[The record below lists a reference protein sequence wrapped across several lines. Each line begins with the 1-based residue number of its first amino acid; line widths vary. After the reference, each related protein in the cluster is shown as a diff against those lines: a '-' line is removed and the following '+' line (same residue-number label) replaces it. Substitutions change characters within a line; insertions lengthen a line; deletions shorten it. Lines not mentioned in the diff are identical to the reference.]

1 MISATKKQQILSLRA
16 QGASYATIATEV
28 KIANQTAVDFCKE
41 NEETLATLKAME
53 LEAFYESF
61 RVSKEARIEELVL
74 IKNRLKDEIAKRDL
88 ADVPTDKLIA
98 LYMKAQDA
106 IKDEAIE
113 ITFYTSKEQER
124 AAEKREIQQQMADG
138 TYYSDYDEFWE
149 EMDKQDEE
157 YYANKKKAKEDESRI
172 N

>member
-28 KIANQTAVDFCKE
+28 KIAKQTAVDFCKE
-41 NEETLATLKAME
+41 YEESLATLKAME

-106 IKDEAIE
+106 IKEAIE